1 MELFNVYNLNQ
12 VTPVSAK
19 GSIITDNKGQEYLDM
34 YAGHAVVNI
43 GHNHPKYIAAIE
55 EQLKK
60 IVFYNNLVQN
70 PLQQELAKRIGKIS
84 GYDDYSL
91 FLCNSGSEAVENAL
105 KLASFH
111 TGRQRVISFKRA
123 YHGRTSGAGA
133 VTDNPSI
140 SSLYNR
146 VHKVIFSE
154 LNDIDNLT
162 RELEGQKVAAVIIE
176 PIQGTGGVHTP
187 TTEFMQKMDQ
197 LCKQTGTALI
207 ADEVQSGYGRTG
219 KFFAHEWAGIHPDL
233 ICVGKPMA
241 NGLPCAGVLIGP
253 QFEVVKGRLGTT
265 FGGGHLVTAAAISV
279 LDILEEEKLMQ
290 NAKEM
295 GEFLKEH
302 IPASPRIKEVRGKG
316 LMIGIEFREPVAP
329 IRQKLLQD
337 KHIITG
343 AAGMNVIRL
352 LPPLC
357 ITQQECYQFVNA
369 LKAIL

>member
-1 MELFNVYNLNQ
+1 MDLFQVYNLNQ

-19 GSIITDNKGQEYLDM
+19 GSTIIDAKGQEYLDM

-43 GHNHPKYIAAIE
+43 GHSHPKYIAAITD
-55 EQLKK
+55 QAQKLA
-60 IVFYNNLVQN
+60 FYNNSVQN
-70 PLQQELAKRIGKIS
+70 PLQQQLAQRLGKIS

-91 FLCNSGSEAVENAL
+91 FLCSSGSEAVENAL
-105 KLASFH
+105 KLASFQ
-111 TGRQRVISFKRA
+111 TGRQRVIAFKRS

-146 VHKVIFSE
+146 VHKVIFVD
-154 LNDIDNLT
+154 LNDINTLS
-162 RELEGQKVAAVIIE
+162 RELEGQKVAAVIFE

-187 TTEFMQKMDQ
+187 SAEFLQKAEV
-197 LCKQTGTALI
+197 LCRQTGTMLI

-219 KFFAHEWAGIHPDL
+219 KFFAHEWAGVHPDL

-241 NGLPCAGVLIGP
+241 NGLACAGVLIHP
-253 QFEVVKGRLGTT
+253 LFEVVKGRLGTT
-265 FGGGHLVTAAAISV
+265 FGGGHLTIAAALSV
-279 LDILEEEKLMQ
+279 LDVLEEDKLMQ
-290 NAKEM
+290 NAKAM
-295 GEFLKEH
+295 GDFLKEH

-329 IRQKLLQD
+329 IRQKLLMD

>member
-1 MELFNVYNLNQ
+1 MDLFQVYNLNQ
-12 VTPVSAK
+12 VNAVSAK
-19 GSIITDNKGQEYLDM
+19 GSMITDDKGKDYLDM

-43 GHNHPKYIAAIE
+43 GHSHPKFIAAIS
-55 EQLKK
+55 EQANKLA
-60 IVFYNNLVQN
+60 FYNNSVQN
-70 PLQQELAKRIGKIS
+70 PLQQQLAKRLGKIS
-84 GYDDYSL
+84 GYDNYSL
-91 FLCNSGSEAVENAL
+91 FLCSSGSEAIENAL

-111 TGRQRVISFKRA
+111 TGRQRVIAFKRS

-140 SSLYNR
+140 SSLFNK
-146 VHKVIFSE
+146 VHKVVFVE
-154 LNDIDNLT
+154 LNDINTLT
-162 RELEGQKVAAVIIE
+162 RELEGQKVAAVIME

-187 TTEFMQKMDQ
+187 TSDFMQKTEQ
-197 LCKQTGTALI
+197 LCRQTGTMLI
-207 ADEVQSGYGRTG
+207 MDEVQTGYGRTG
-219 KFFAHEWAGIHPDL
+219 KFFAHEWTGVHPDL

-241 NGLPCAGVLIGP
+241 NGLPCAGVMIAP
-253 QFEVVKGRLGTT
+253 QFEAVKGRLGTT
-265 FGGGHLVTAAAISV
+265 FGGGHLVMAAALSV
-279 LDILEEEKLMQ
+279 LDILESDNLMQ
-290 NAKEM
+290 NAKLM

-302 IPASPRIKEVRGKG
+302 IPTSPRIKEVRGKG

-329 IRQKLLQD
+329 IRQKLLTD

>member
-1 MELFNVYNLNQ
+1 MDLFQVYNLNQ
-12 VTPVSAK
+12 VTAVAAK
-19 GSIITDNKGQEYLDM
+19 GSTITDDKGQEYLDL

-43 GHNHPKYIAAIE
+43 GHSHPKFISAIE
-55 EQLKK
+55 EQVKK
-60 IVFYNNLVQN
+60 LAFYNNSIQN
-70 PLQQELAKRIGKIS
+70 PLQQQLAKRLGQIS

-91 FLCNSGSEAVENAL
+91 FLCSSGSEAVENAL

-111 TGRQRVISFKRA
+111 TGRQRVIAFKRS

-140 SSLYNR
+140 ASLYNR
-146 VHKVIFSE
+146 VHKVIYVDV
-154 LNDIDNLT
+154 NDIANLT
-162 RELEGQKVAAVIIE
+162 RELEGQKVAAVIYE
-176 PIQGTGGVHTP
+176 PVQATGGVHTP
-187 TTEFMQKMDQ
+187 SPDFVQKMEA
-197 LCKQTGTALI
+197 LCRQTGTMLI
-207 ADEVQSGYGRTG
+207 ADEVQTGYGRTG
-219 KFFAHEWAGIHPDL
+219 KFFAHEWTVVHPDL
-233 ICVGKPMA
+233 ICIGKPMA
-241 NGLPCAGVLIGP
+241 NGLPCAGVMIAP
-253 QFEVVKGRLGTT
+253 KFDAVKGRLGST
-265 FGGGHLVTAAAISV
+265 FGGGHLVMAAALSV
-279 LDILEEEKLMQ
+279 LDVLEEEKLMQ

-302 IPASPRIKEVRGKG
+302 IPASTRIKEVRGKG

-329 IRQKLLQD
+329 IRQKLLTD

>member
-1 MELFNVYNLNQ
+1 MDLFQVYNINQ

-19 GSIITDNKGQEYLDM
+19 GCTLTDDKGNEYLDM

-43 GHNHPKYIAAIE
+43 GHSHPKYIAAIK
-55 EQLKK
+55 EQAEK
-60 IVFYNNLVQN
+60 IAFYNNSLHN
-70 PLQQELAKRIGKIS
+70 PLQQQLAKQLGKMS
-84 GYDDYSL
+84 GYEDYSL
-91 FLCNSGSEAVENAL
+91 FLCSSGSEAVENAL

-111 TGRQRVISFKRA
+111 TSRQRVIAFKRS

-140 SSLYNR
+140 ASLYNR
-146 VHKVIFSE
+146 VHKVIFVDV
-154 LNDIDNLT
+154 NDTDNLT

-187 TTEFMQKMDQ
+187 SVDFMQKTEA
-197 LCKQTGTALI
+197 LCRQTGTMLI
-207 ADEVQSGYGRTG
+207 VDEVQTGYGRTG

-233 ICVGKPMA
+233 ICIGKPMA
-241 NGLPCAGVLIGP
+241 NGLPCAGVMIAP
-253 QFEVVKGRLGTT
+253 QFEAVKGRLGTT
-265 FGGGHLVTAAAISV
+265 FGGGHMVAAAALSV
-279 LDILEEEKLMQ
+279 LNILEEDKLIQ
-290 NAKEM
+290 NAKVM

-316 LMIGIEFREPVAP
+316 LMIGVEFREPVAP
-329 IRQKLLQD
+329 IRQKLLMD